1 MCGIIGYVGD
11 DNATPILLH
20 GLQKLEYRG
29 YDSAGIAVR
38 EKTNIP
44 TVVKAEGKLNNLISK
59 VEGLNI
65 IGTSGIGHSRWSTHG
80 APTENNA
87 HPHYSDDY
95 NIIGVHNGII
105 ENYQELK
112 DKLLRHGYSFYSETD
127 TEVLIKLV
135 DYYCKKYKL
144 GPIDAINK
152 TMVRARGSYAL
163 AIMCKNHPDQVWFA
177 KKGSPLVVAKS
188 DKGCFLASDVPAI
201 LNYANQVYYVDDLE
215 CGVITKD
222 DVKFYDLN
230 GDDITS
236 KKELKTIDWKADA
249 ADKGKYPYYMTKEM
263 AEQPLVVKDTI
274 DAYVKDS
281 MGRIDFEQCGLTMD
295 YLRSLDAI
303 YIYACGS
310 AYHAGM
316 IGQYL
321 IENLT
326 GINARVELASEFKY
340 RDYRLRPN
348 ALAIFISQS
357 GETKDTHE
365 ALLKC
370 KVLGIKTLA
379 VCNVK
384 GSTLTRDADYTI
396 YTYAGPE
403 IAVATTKAYSCQ
415 LIIMYLLAIKIACV
429 KGTVNHETLRGY
441 IDEIQTI
448 PDKIQK
454 IIDNRATIQHLS
466 ARFAIKHDVF
476 FIGRGIDYAL
486 CMEGS
491 LKFKEI
497 TYIHSEAYAAGE
509 LKHGP
514 ISLIQEGVAVV
525 AVATQPDL
533 LEKSVSNMT
542 EVKSRQGSVVALT
555 TEDNEME
562 KNSKYQIYVPSINHL
577 FSPSLTIIPLQLLA
591 YYTSLNKGI
600 DPDKPKNLAKSVTVE

>member
-1 MCGIIGYVGD
+1 MCGIVGYVG
-11 DNATPILLH
+11 NEEAAPILLH
-20 GLQKLEYRG
+20 GLSKLEYRG

-38 EKTNIP
+38 KKELDPQI
-44 TVVKAEGKLNNLISK
+44 VKAEGKLINLINK
-59 VEGLNI
+59 TNDGKLL
-65 IGTSGIGHSRWSTHG
+65 IGNSGIGHTRWATHG
-80 APTENNA
+80 VANEINA
-87 HPHYSDDY
+87 HPHVSDDF

-105 ENYQELK
+105 ENYKELK
-112 DKLLRHGYSFYSETD
+112 EKLLGHGYKFYSETD
-127 TEVLIKLV
+127 TEVLIKLI

-152 TMVRARGSYAL
+152 TMVRARGSYAV
-163 AIMCKNHPDQVWFA
+163 AIMCKNYPDQVWFA
-177 KKGSPLVVAKS
+177 KKGSPLIVAKGEN
-188 DKGCFLASDVPAI
+188 GCFLASDVPAI
-201 LNYANQVYYVDDLE
+201 LKYTNEVYYVNDLE
-215 CGVITKD
+215 CGVITKN

-236 KKELKTIDWKADA
+236 KKELKIINWKTDA
-249 ADKGKYPYYMTKEM
+249 ADKGRYPYFMAKEID
-263 AEQPLVVKDTI
+263 EQPQTVKETI
-274 DAYVKDS
+274 DAYVKDCS
-281 MGRIDFEQCGLTMD
+281 IDFESSGITND
-295 YLRSLDAI
+295 YLKSLDVI

-316 IGQYL
+316 VGQYL

-326 GINARVELASEFKY
+326 GINARIELASEFKY
-340 RDYRLRPN
+340 RNYRMRPN

-370 KVLGIKTLA
+370 KSMGIKTLA
-379 VCNVK
+379 ICNVK
-384 GSTLTRDADYTI
+384 GSTITRDADFNV

-415 LIIMYLLAIKIACV
+415 LIIMYLLAIKIAYL
-429 KGTVNHETLRGY
+429 KGTVDYETLKGY
-441 IDEIQTI
+441 LASIRTI
-448 PDKIQK
+448 PDKIRA
-454 IIDNRATIQHLS
+454 IIDKKEIVQHL
-466 ARFAIKHDVF
+466 ATRFIVKHDVF
-476 FIGRGIDYAL
+476 FIGRGIDYTV

-514 ISLIQEGVAVV
+514 ISLIEEGVAVV

-533 LEKSVSNMT
+533 IEKSISNMT
-542 EVKSRQGSVVALT
+542 EVKARNGSVVAVT
-555 TEDNEME
+555 TENNDME
-562 KNSKYQIYVPSINHL
+562 NSSKYQIYVPIINYL
-577 FSPSLTIIPLQLLA
+577 FSPSLTIIPLQLLS
-591 YYTSLNKGI
+591 YYTSIDKGI

>member
-1 MCGIIGYVGD
+1 MCGIVGYAGED
-11 DNATPILLH
+11 EATPILLH
-20 GLQKLEYRG
+20 GLERLEYRG

-38 EKTNIP
+38 KKELEPMIMKS
-44 TVVKAEGKLNNLISK
+44 EGKLINLIK
-59 VEGLNI
+59 KTENGKLLVGN
-65 IGTSGIGHSRWSTHG
+65 SGIGHTRWATHG
-80 APTENNA
+80 LPTETNA

-95 NIIGVHNGII
+95 NVIGVHNGII

-112 DKLLRHGYSFYSETD
+112 EKLVNNGYKFYSETD
-127 TEVLIKLV
+127 TEVLIKLI
-135 DYYCKKYKL
+135 DYYYKKYKK

-163 AIMCKNHPDQVWFA
+163 AIIFKDYPDEVWFA
-177 KKGSPLVVAKS
+177 KKGSPLIIAKGE
-188 DKGCFLASDVPAI
+188 KGCFLASDVPAI
-201 LNYANQVYYVDDLE
+201 LNYSNKVYYVDDLE
-215 CGVITKD
+215 CGVITKKH
-222 DVKFYDLN
+222 VIFYDLN
-230 GDDITS
+230 GDDITDE
-236 KKELKTIDWKADA
+236 KELVTIDWNSTAG
-249 ADKGKYPYYMTKEM
+249 DKGKYPYFMAKEM
-263 AEQPLVVKDTI
+263 VEQPEVIKNTI
-274 DAYVKDS
+274 DAYVKDYK
-281 MGRIDFEQCGLTMD
+281 IDFEQCGITNE
-295 YLRSLDAI
+295 YLKSLDAI

-340 RDYRLRPN
+340 RNYRLREK
-348 ALAIFISQS
+348 ALAVFISQS

-370 KVLGIKTLA
+370 KQLGIKTLA

-384 GSTLTRDADYTI
+384 GSTITRDADFNI

-415 LIIMYLLAIKIACV
+415 LIIMYLLAIKISFV
-429 KGTVNHETLRGY
+429 KQVFDYETLKGY
-441 IDEIQTI
+441 LDEIKSI
-448 PDKIQK
+448 PSKVQS
-454 IIDNRATIQHLS
+454 IIDNRYQMQHLA
-466 ARFAIKHDVF
+466 ARFVAKHDVF
-476 FIGRGIDYAL
+476 FIGRGIDYCL

-542 EVKSRQGSVVALT
+542 EVKSRKGSVVAVT
-555 TEDNEME
+555 TEDNELE
-562 KNSKYQIYVPSINHL
+562 KDSKYQIYVPSITHL
-577 FSPSLTIIPLQLLA
+577 FTPSLTIIPLQLLA
-591 YYTSLNKGI
+591 YYTSLGKGI